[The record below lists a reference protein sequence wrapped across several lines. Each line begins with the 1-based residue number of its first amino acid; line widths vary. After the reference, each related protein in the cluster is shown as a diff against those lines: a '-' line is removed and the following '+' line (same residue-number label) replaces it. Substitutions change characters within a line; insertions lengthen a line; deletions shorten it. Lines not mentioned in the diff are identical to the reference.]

1 MSLAD
6 PPTLEQVLTLA
17 QRLHAA
23 DRLRLIAQLAPGV
36 VAALPVE
43 NSGDADADAF
53 DPLDE
58 LEHIIAENAASG
70 PLPRDSADVISEMR
84 R

>member
-1 MSLAD
+1 
-6 PPTLEQVLTLA
+6 
-17 QRLHAA
+17 
-23 DRLRLIAQLAPGV
+23 V

>member
-36 VAALPVE
+36 AAALPPE
-43 NSGDADADAF
+43 PADEAW
-53 DPLDE
+53 DE
-58 LEHIIAENAASG
+58 LLRLSDETAALPPLAE
-70 PLPRDSADVISEMR
+70 DSADVISAMR